1 MLVSFTADAGSL
13 ICPCVQLRAAE
24 HRLSKSRQRKCKF
37 PSKQNWKKKRR
48 RRKKKKKTV
57 NAKNSELR
65 MRDRTAVCFTCALG
79 GRGRGAARFGMVRLR
94 RRRGNA
100 KRNRQEINGRQ

>member
-37 PSKQNWKKKRR
+37 LSKQNWKKK
-48 RRKKKKKTV
+48 KKKEKKEED
-57 NAKNSELR
+57 NIDAKNTELQ

-100 KRNRQEINGRQ
+100 KRNRQEINGRH